1 MPKRYLFCKSKQFLT
16 NVLIRHLKKT
26 SQRHARSVSKTLI
39 RQRLSRPFFRYFM
52 HSKSS
57 GNIFHGV
64 YQSIYVKCRIF
75 RVVFTLVLPFFR
87 VFYLNFCHFF
97 GSRFLLMYN
106 IDCLHHNFPV
116 LDN

>member
-1 MPKRYLFCKSKQFLT
+1 MPKKYLFCKSKQCLT

-26 SQRHARSVSKTLI
+26 SQRHVRSVSKTLI
-39 RQRLSRPFFRYFM
+39 RQRLSRPLFRYFV

-57 GNIFHGV
+57 GNAFHGV

-75 RVVFTLVLPFFR
+75 RVVFTLFLPFFR
-87 VFYLNFCHFF
+87 VFYLHFCHFF
-97 GSRFLLMYN
+97 GSRFLLTYN
-106 IDCLHHNFPV
+106 IDCLLHNFPV